1 MYKKFKIFPLL
12 LVTFDHI
19 LNAIRTLLG
28 QNIGTRPA
36 GRIIQSYKAGAKKII
51 LQCIKKFQAPVAQ
64 NAAEAPVMARI
75 KARTQRPQKIRIIAA
90 DEIFDSLVFGSYIM
104 HNYLKPQAKSTA
116 ITGFCAVITSLKNQ
130 NLITIRT

>member
-19 LNAIRTLLG
+19 LNAIRALLG
-28 QNIGTRPA
+28 QKTSARLA

-64 NAAEAPVMARI
+64 NAAKAPVMARI
-75 KARTQRPQKIRIIAA
+75 KTNTQSPQNPFVMATDTILSLIAL
-90 DEIFDSLVFGSYIM
+90 DGYMI
-104 HNYLKPQAKSTA
+104 HNHLKTQTKNTA
-116 ITGFCAVITSLKNQ
+116 ITGFCAVIKLLKNQ
-130 NLITIRT
+130 NLITIGT